1 MRRLF
6 GPNRG
11 VASNDFFDKDKV
23 FINMELTE
31 LKNIEYCSP
40 NGSSKSRVLCHI
52 MGPSG
57 SGKGTLLHLSDQP
70 NPVI

>member
-1 MRRLF
+1 
-6 GPNRG
+6 
-11 VASNDFFDKDKV
+11 
-23 FINMELTE
+23 MELTE